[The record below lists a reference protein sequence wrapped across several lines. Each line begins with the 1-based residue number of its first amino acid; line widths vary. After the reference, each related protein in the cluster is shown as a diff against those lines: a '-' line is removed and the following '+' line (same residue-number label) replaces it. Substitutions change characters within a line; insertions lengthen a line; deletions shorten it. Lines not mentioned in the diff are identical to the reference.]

1 MAKVLEFKPKPKP
14 PPTPVNMISPVNVMG
29 FQDGKMTING
39 VPLDLGSSG
48 YTGDFYRW
56 EPEPPEAS

>member
-1 MAKVLEFKPKPKP
+1 MSKILEFKPKPP
-14 PPTPVNMISPVNVMG
+14 PPSMVNVIG

-39 VPLDLGSSG
+39 VLLDMGSSG

-56 EPEPPEAS
+56 EPEPPEAG